1 MTITTV
7 GIAKNVFAVHCIEWK
22 LALGPTIGQGYSQA
36 LGYSGD
42 GWKFVSPYGMAGKTG
57 KNDAADAIA
66 ICEAVQR
73 PHMRFVP
80 AKDESQ
86 QAMQCLHRT
95 RQGFIQERTATYNRL
110 RGLISEFGVIAPQST
125 DALRHVVSDQKE
137 TLPVQV
143 RLCIDDLLTHVT
155 NIEEKIAEY
164 DRYYLVWPKQIIAA
178 SS

>member
-1 MTITTV
+1 
-7 GIAKNVFAVHCIEWK
+7 
-22 LALGPTIGQGYSQA
+22 
-36 LGYSGD
+36 
-42 GWKFVSPYGMAGKTG
+42 MAGKTG

-80 AKDESQ
+80 VKDESQ

-110 RGLISEFGVIAPQST
+110 RGLISNLGLSPHKALMLCVILFLTRGNSAST
-125 DALRHVVSDQKE
+125 G
-137 TLPVQV
+137 V
-143 RLCIDDLLTHVT
+143 RLVLMIYCTVT
-155 NIEEKIAEY
+155 NIEEKSPNMTGH
-164 DRYYLVWPKQIIAA
+164 YLVWPKQTIAA